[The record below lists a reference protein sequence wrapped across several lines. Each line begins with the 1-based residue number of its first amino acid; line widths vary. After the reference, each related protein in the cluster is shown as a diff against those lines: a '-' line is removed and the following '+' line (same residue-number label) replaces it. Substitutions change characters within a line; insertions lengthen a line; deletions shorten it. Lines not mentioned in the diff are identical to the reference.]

1 MGYWIAIFLMALGWG
16 VDRYKLYGLIAGY
29 NTMSKEEKA
38 KVRIEDVARLM
49 RNTFFGIGAVLIFVE
64 YFGADLG
71 LEGYR
76 SMLQSLVVVVGVI
89 VMLIQCNGE
98 RYKK

>member
-1 MGYWIAIFLMALGWG
+1 MVLGWAIE
-16 VDRYKLYGLIAGY
+16 RFKLYALIAGY

-38 KVRIEDVARLM
+38 KVKIEDVARLM

-64 YFGADLG
+64 YFSADLG
-71 LEGYR
+71 LEGYQA
-76 SMLQSLVVVVGVI
+76 MMQSLVVVVGVL
-89 VMLIQCNGE
+89 VMIIQSNGE